1 MIQRLHT
8 SFICLTACIG
18 LFALTGCGADESY
31 SEYERTEA
39 QFNAKLGGDI
49 STLQWWKTAVEL
61 KVKVTT
67 NEPVK
72 LWVLS
77 AERGGT
83 LYRYAE
89 IEESEQLS
97 FTVPQTGNSTV
108 YLAADDGS
116 GLHTTSVTLSGKLTE
131 EVSLQFPVATAHGVQ
146 QAVRALQPAFPASRA
161 IDRSSLYGKSIK
173 GDAVH
178 FELSTEQMT
187 DCEYMIRK
195 MVQEGVNAKEM
206 LGLNCNYEL
215 ESNGPFEITMIAGNC
230 LSTTPHV
237 LGYYYHTAGTY
248 DDIQYVD
255 LTETEIY
262 DYIDNLPKVQYQ
274 VDATA
279 AARDGLEVGKWYD
292 ANFDMYDIYTRKPST
307 VARQDDNAYNI
318 MQVFKRYSGGTN
330 GDITAIRG
338 ATFTINVPKGMRV
351 GFYDRWEVMNSPEQY
366 DRFLLQGVPPYT
378 KRDNFKGTS
387 YSAENLN
394 IVNPEGNFRSFI
406 EERPHTM
413 WMGMENDCRGN
424 DLDCNDVI
432 FCVTTKMDIYKP
444 TIVNP
449 DVYEKADYHDSL
461 TWTIAFEDVARK
473 ADFDF
478 NDAVIRLQPDY
489 KQQTCRVWVTAAGST
504 SRMFLHYDGPAGDV
518 NLGEIHQLMGGSFN
532 VPINTTT
539 TIAGT
544 DFAEVATVAWPR
556 NYNMNRDAQRFYIE
570 VKRGDCE
577 DCSDV
582 ITLADEPGK
591 MPEALLVAGNW
602 QWPME
607 GVHIF
612 GAYHIFPLW
621 AKDCTKLNYWNWYT
635 SSQYGKVV
643 TY

>member
-1 MIQRLHT
+1 MIQRLK
-8 SFICLTACIG
+8 SSIICLTACVS
-18 LFALTGCGADESY
+18 LLALTGCGADEAY

-39 QFNAKLGGDI
+39 LFNAKLGGDI
-49 STLQWWKTAVEL
+49 SSLQWWKTAVEL

-67 NEPVK
+67 NTPVK

-77 AERGGT
+77 AEKGGT
-83 LYRYAE
+83 LYGYAD
-89 IEESEQLS
+89 IEESEQLA
-97 FTVPQTGNSTV
+97 FTVPQTGSRTV
-108 YLAADDGS
+108 YLVADDGHE
-116 GLHTTSVTLSGKLTE
+116 LHTTSIALSGKLTE
-131 EVSLQFPVATAHGVQ
+131 EVSLSFPAATSRGVQ
-146 QAVRALQPAFPASRA
+146 QAVRALQPAFLDSRA
-161 IDRSSLYGKSIK
+161 TDRSSLYGQSIN
-173 GDAVH
+173 GDAQH
-178 FELSTEQMT
+178 FELSTEHLT
-187 DCEYMIRK
+187 DCEHMIRK
-195 MVQEGVNAKEM
+195 MVQEGVNAKDV

-262 DYIDNLPKVQYQ
+262 DYIDGLAKVQYQ

-279 AARDGLEVGKWYD
+279 AARDGLETGKWYD
-292 ANFDMYDIYTRKPST
+292 ANFDMHDLFDRTPPT
-307 VARQDDNAYNI
+307 VARRGDNAYN
-318 MQVFKRYSGGTN
+318 MMEVFKRYSGGTN
-330 GDITAIRG
+330 GDVTAVRG
-338 ATFTINVPKGMRV
+338 VTFTINVPKGMRL
-351 GFYDRWEVMNSPEQY
+351 GFYDRWEVMPSPEQY
-366 DRFLLQGVPPYT
+366 DRFLLQGLPPYT
-378 KRDNFKGTS
+378 TRDNFMGTS
-387 YSAENLN
+387 YSAEALN

-406 EERPHTM
+406 EDRPHTM

-449 DVYEKADYHDSL
+449 DLHDKLDYHDSL
-461 TWTIAFEDVARK
+461 IWTIAYEDVART

-478 NDAVIRLQPDY
+478 NDAVIRLLPDY
-489 KQQTCRVWVTAAGST
+489 EQQTCRVWVAAAGST
-504 SRMFLHYDGPAGDV
+504 TRMYLHYDGPNGDV
-518 NLGEIHQLMGGSFN
+518 NLGEIHQLMGSTPN
-532 VPINTTT
+532 VLINTTAT
-539 TIAGT
+539 VAGT
-544 DFAEVATVAWPR
+544 DFAEVATVAWPKG
-556 NYNMNRDAQRFYIE
+556 YNMSSDAQRFYIE
-570 VKRGDCE
+570 VKRGDCD

-612 GAYHIFPLW
+612 NAYRIFPLW

-635 SSQYGKVV
+635 SSQYGMVV